1 MEPNFFSIQQIS
13 EMTGLTVHT
22 LRYYEKIGL
31 LYGIHRDTSGYRQ
44 YSETD
49 ISWVHFLLRLRVTG
63 MKVSDMKH
71 FSDLRSQGEAT
82 ISARRE
88 LLETHQ
94 KNVLAQINEL
104 KNNLKMIDEK
114 IESYKWMEGQDSKEQ
129 CLFVPDN

>member
-1 MEPNFFSIQQIS
+1 
-13 EMTGLTVHT
+13 
-22 LRYYEKIGL
+22 
-31 LYGIHRDTSGYRQ
+31 
-44 YSETD
+44 
-49 ISWVHFLLRLRVTG
+49 
-63 MKVSDMKH
+63 MKVSDMKQ